1 MSQWRV
7 LGLLPVLLLLLQTS
21 LAGPLCHSTLPDL
34 EAALSSARPGDD
46 VVICAGSYSAWDLL
60 VGGEEVTLR
69 ADTPG
74 RVSLHLGSRLTVQ
87 GRQNIISG
95 IKFHG
100 GGSTTPLTIT
110 GQRNTVRDCVVEHHE
125 ANHWV
130 LLDGVENTVTHCR
143 FSNKTAKGGL

>member
-1 MSQWRV
+1 MSRARETISSRD
-7 LGLLPVLLLLLQTS
+7 LGLLAALRCL
-21 LAGPLCHSTLPDL
+21 STLPDL
-34 EAALSSARPGDD
+34 EAALSSARAGD
-46 VVICAGSYSAWDLL
+46 VILICDGSYSAWDLL
-60 VGGEEVTLR
+60 VGGEGVTLR

-87 GRQNIISG
+87 GSQNNITG

-110 GQRNTVRDCVVEHHE
+110 GERNTVRDCVVEHHQ